1 MGWAIHSQNKSLLGR
16 TFPTGAAAGLC
27 LCVLSSVMGR
37 AQNTATLAAVEQ
49 AAVRSQ
55 QVPPALQA
63 PGIDPAKPYTLA
75 ELIDMAEQSNPK
87 GRIAWEHAKQT
98 AEHYGIARD
107 FYLPVLVS
115 NTLFADER
123 IINPFPKP
131 LAPRG
136 YVMVE
141 IPTVQPQAQLSYLL
155 FDFGG
160 REAKVDAAAA
170 ARLQGSATLL
180 RVNQDIAFQVS
191 EAYYRVLT
199 AEGRLRA
206 TDEILQA
213 ARTVQD
219 AAEQQLK
226 NGRSTL
232 PDVLNARAATAQAAY
247 ERENADGDLRSSKV
261 LLREAIGAEPS
272 PEIEILDDG
281 SKALPEALNSS
292 IEELIGQ
299 AFADRPD
306 LLVRAQEVRV
316 AHDEVRQAKAAYL
329 PSIGLE
335 GAAAQTSMWPTVDY
349 GQLGNVSQTTWSGSL
364 NIRWEIF
371 NRARKHE
378 DAIAASLERQ
388 AGDELRESKD
398 AVTRD
403 VWNAYI
409 SYQTAQRRNVAATAL
424 LDAANLSYTSSL
436 DAYRYGV
443 KNLIDVV
450 SAQQQ
455 LAQAKLACVQA
466 RSDVLLDAI
475 AVDYSTGVLL
485 RTGNKTAAGVSK

>member
-37 AQNTATLAAVEQ
+37 AQDTATLAAVEQ

-160 REAKVDAAAA
+160 REAKVDA
-170 ARLQGSATLL
+170 
-180 RVNQDIAFQVS
+180 
-191 EAYYRVLT
+191 AYYRVLT